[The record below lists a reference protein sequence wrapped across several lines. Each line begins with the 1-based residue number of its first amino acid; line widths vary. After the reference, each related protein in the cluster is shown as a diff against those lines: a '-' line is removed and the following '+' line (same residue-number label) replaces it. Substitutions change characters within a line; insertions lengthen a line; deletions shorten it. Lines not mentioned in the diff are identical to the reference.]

1 MILNFLSF
9 VLIFLNDYIWVIP
22 LSNALCI
29 LFSYDVI
36 FFSFKFFIFMYK
48 KICTNVFLQVIF
60 IFVILEM
67 YFFFF
72 KFNSLNA
79 W

>member
-48 KICTNVFLQVIF
+48 KICTNVFLQLIF

-67 YFFFF
+67 YFFL